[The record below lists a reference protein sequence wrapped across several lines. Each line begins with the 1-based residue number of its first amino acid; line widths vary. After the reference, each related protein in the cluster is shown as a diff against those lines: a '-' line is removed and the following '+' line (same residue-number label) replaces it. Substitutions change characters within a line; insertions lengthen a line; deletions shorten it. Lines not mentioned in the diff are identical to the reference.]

1 MGLIPDIT
9 RSAGSPCLRKYRC
22 WTFLHIKTGKQQPPA
37 RQGGEAGGRGGR
49 RAADSRASG
58 SPGDAPARAQ
68 ERGPACCLRASRDT
82 RCEHSPNVTRNR
94 NQVKSGPPTGAQQA
108 NATHSASVA
117 PGRARTAS
125 RPTESVLSAAVS
137 SLHPT
142 LAHTCNTICRPSNR
156 PRKMPLSLL
165 SCPIVH
171 RRTRNLNDV
180 SYGYTTVLHC
190 SRKCHLRGPWF

>member
-82 RCEHSPNVTRNR
+82 QCHPQPEPGEVRPAHG
-94 NQVKSGPPTGAQQA
+94 GP
-108 NATHSASVA
+108 ASQRH
-117 PGRARTAS
+117 PLGLRGSRSRTAS
-125 RPTESVLSAAVS
+125 RPTESVLSAVVS

-142 LAHTCNTICRPSNR
+142 LAHTCNTIFRPSNK

-180 SYGYTTVLHC
+180 SYGYTSVLHC